1 MRFAI
6 IAAGEGSRL
15 RDEGIAVPKPLVE
28 IGGERL
34 IDRLLRIFV
43 DNGADDIVVIC
54 NDRSPLVADR
64 LRSIQRSGLCGRAV
78 PLRFIVGSTPSSMH
92 SLYAMSGMLA
102 GEPFVLTT
110 VDTVFDEGEFSR
122 YVAAFRRSAGC
133 LMGVTDYVD
142 DEKPLYVGVDD
153 DMTVTGYYDSA
164 PGATGVGPYVSAGIY
179 GLQPSAL
186 AVLERCISRGEARM
200 RNFQRALL
208 REGEV
213 LRVFAFS
220 HVFDID
226 HASDITKAERRVA
239 LREVLPT

>member
-15 RDEGIAVPKPLVE
+15 KDEGIAVPKPLVE
-28 IGGERL
+28 VGGERL

-64 LRSIQRSGLCGRAV
+64 LRSVQRSGLCGRAV

-92 SLYAMSGMLA
+92 SLYAMSYMLA

-122 YVAAFRRSAGC
+122 YVAAFRRSTDC

-164 PGATGVGPYVSAGIY
+164 PGATGVGPHVSAGIY

-208 REGEV
+208 REGET
-213 LRVFAFS
+213 LRAFAFS